1 VVVLR
6 ALLQKGRVRSGCHT
20 PRGDSTMSVPFFRR
34 GVPPP
39 PAGAPAGEAPVA
51 GSMYGTSIQ
60 PIEGWV
66 LQDNHE
72 ERARPRDPDFQ
83 LSIVEQ
89 EQPLPSIYRPRGDEK
104 LGDREVRL
112 SVLHNMHPDEEEEYH
127 SHLVTK
133 LKTLFGEH
141 FDVEAGL
148 VSNATPMGRLTG
160 KAFSAALPARSTTR
174 GDAGARG
181 LDLAEVVRQLV
192 PGALSARDPALERV
206 QLGHG
211 EDVALRGASLR
222 YHITGIDMQGG
233 VLTGLRLSAW
243 EW

>member
-1 VVVLR
+1 MLR
-6 ALLQKGRVRSGCHT
+6 ASFWRKTR
-20 PRGDSTMSVPFFRR
+20 MSVPFFRR
-34 GVPPP
+34 DAQPP
-39 PAGAPAGEAPVA
+39 PAAAPAGEAPAA
-51 GSMYGTSIQ
+51 GSLYGTAIK

-66 LQDNHE
+66 LTDNRE
-72 ERARPRDPDFQ
+72 ERSKERDPHFQ

-127 SHLVTK
+127 SHLATA

-141 FDVEAGL
+141 FDVDAGL
-148 VSNATPMGRLTG
+148 VSNASPMGRMQG
-160 KAFSAALPARSTTR
+160 KAFSAALPSRPTTR

-192 PGALSARDPALERV
+192 PGALAAREPALERV

-222 YHITGIDMQGG
+222 YHISGIEMQGD
-233 VLTGLRLSAW
+233 VLTGLRLSVW